1 VAYSSI
7 SHMGLIMLAV
17 FSLNFEALEGALYQM
32 LNQGLSTGALFLCV
46 GLLYERSHTRQI
58 KEFGGVGRQM
68 PIFSA
73 LLLIVILSSMGL
85 PGLNGFVGEVLCF
98 FGIFTS
104 NKVLAVPAVATA
116 VLSAAYLLLLFQ
128 KVMHGPIV
136 HEPVRAFKDVGKRE
150 LAVLVPVIVLMFW
163 MGLFPGPFL
172 RKMDASVAR
181 ALALAK
187 GKERVSL
194 LPGAA
199 SARCPGVLGA
209 NGGKRETR

>member
-1 VAYSSI
+1 
-7 SHMGLIMLAV
+7 
-17 FSLNFEALEGALYQM
+17 
-32 LNQGLSTGALFLCV
+32 V

-58 KEFGGVGRQM
+58 KDFGGVGRQM
-68 PIFSA
+68 PVFSA
-73 LLLIVILSSMGL
+73 LFLTVMLSSMGL

-98 FGIFTS
+98 FGIFSS

-136 HEPVRAFKDVGKRE
+136 HESVRAFKDVGKRE
-150 LAVLVPVIVLMFW
+150 LAILVPVIVLMFW

-172 RKMDASVAR
+172 RKMDASVAKV
-181 ALALAK
+181 LALAK

-199 SARCPGVLGA
+199 GAKSPAVLGA
-209 NGGKRETR
+209 NDGKMETR